1 MSDPIELFNCVTCG
15 KQNIVLPDDPPDVRC
30 EFPDGKGNR
39 HLLRIKEGDMTNN
52 IAKKLQNEA
61 KSDAISS
68 NKHQTASNITLP
80 PVPPRPKEVNA
91 AFRYYEEHRSEIL
104 ADYGKLGLK
113 AMLKRWNISQASWL
127 AKTKS
132 GRWYGLAVRWGIEE
146 SPVKPKRMGRPWPA
160 RGKPKSAAG
169 GGVPGTPVKEMSKPE
184 ICRDCELAVQ
194 FRGYRQAVEDIFG
207 KAVIKIG
214 RVKDAA

>member
-1 MSDPIELFNCVTCG
+1 VSDPIELFNCVTCG

-39 HLLRIKEGDMTNN
+39 HLLKIKEGDMVNRNTVNASTTAT
-52 IAKKLQNEA
+52 IQKPVIGK
-61 KSDAISS
+61 DA
-68 NKHQTASNITLP
+68 ALP